1 MPDEVVQQTPEDIAT
16 EISLLRETAIDDVKA
31 NLY

>member
-1 MPDEVVQQTPEDIAT
+1 MPDDVVQQTPEDIAT
-16 EISLLRETAIDDVKA
+16 EISLLRETAIDGVKA